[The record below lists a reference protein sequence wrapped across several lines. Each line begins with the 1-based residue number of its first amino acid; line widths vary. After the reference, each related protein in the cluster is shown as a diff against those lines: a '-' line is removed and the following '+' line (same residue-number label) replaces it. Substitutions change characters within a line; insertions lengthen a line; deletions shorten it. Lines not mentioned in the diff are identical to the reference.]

1 MGSSEMGPP
10 GSAICS
16 LPWWTRHLRSLQCG
30 VEFAGASQWQG
41 QSWSRLTGWGSPAF
55 VKTRFGLRMPAGL
68 MGLDSLEI
76 VQ

>member
-1 MGSSEMGPP
+1 MEWNSQVQVSGRDSLRGS
-10 GSAICS
+10 
-16 LPWWTRHLRSLQCG
+16 W
-30 VEFAGASQWQG
+30 
-41 QSWSRLTGWGSPAF
+41 LTGWGSRAF